1 MKYIN
6 ILVAALSLSLSL
18 ASVQSLAADA
28 PAKKAK
34 QAAKVEKEK
43 VVIQVSDA
51 DPAKWNLALN
61 NAKNVQQ
68 SIGADKSEV
77 EIVVYGPGIGMLKSD
92 STVGNR
98 VEEAKNAGVSIVA
111 CENTMK
117 GMKLTSADMLPN
129 TSYVPGGVIEI
140 MHKQKEG
147 YAYIRP

>member
-6 ILVAALSLSLSL
+6 ILVAALALSLSF
-18 ASVQSLAADA
+18 ASVQSLAADT
-28 PAKKAK
+28 PAKKSN
-34 QAAKVEKEK
+34 QAAEVQKEK
-43 VVIQVSDA
+43 LVIQVSDA

-68 SIGADKSEV
+68 AIGDDKSVV
-77 EIVVYGPGIGMLKSD
+77 EIVVYGPGIGMLKAD

-117 GMKLTSADMLPN
+117 GMKLTNADMLPN

-147 YAYIRP
+147 YAYVRP